1 MRKALASLAGLL
13 GLAALVRSL
22 RRQQALAPQPAVDPA
37 EELRRRLEQARA
49 EETKV
54 EPEETPVPVAPRA
67 SSLEERRARVHA
79 QAQEALELMREPGSG
94 Q

>member
-22 RRQQALAPQPAVDPA
+22 RRQQPPAPPPAVDPA
-37 EELRRRLEQARA
+37 EVLRRRLEQARA
-49 EETKV
+49 EEAPL
-54 EPEETPVPVAPRA
+54 EPDAPATPRA
-67 SSLEERRARVHA
+67 LSLEERRARVHA

-94 Q
+94 P